1 MICGVAAAIGWGGL
15 ERRVRS
21 EFAQVSE
28 THLLP
33 TAMLWTQALVPELSL
48 AECSKSIGTV
58 SNSSLY
64 EDCLTQELRSVRRGG
79 KRSPELAKLI
89 RLGGDACALE
99 RVWLVLSVITTCE
112 SDCAENFG

>member
-1 MICGVAAAIGWGGL
+1 MPLKCRADQRLCTWTFGRSTRVICGVAAAIGWGGL

-64 EDCLTQELRSVRRGG
+64 EDCLTQELRSERRGG
-79 KRSPELAKLI
+79 KRSPERGEFKDNAW
-89 RLGGDACALE
+89 C
-99 RVWLVLSVITTCE
+99 C
-112 SDCAENFG
+112 C